1 MAGIISATAAQVQTA
16 RDAVEKLA
24 RILQDVSQGPLPTN
38 TKLNAAQI
46 VIVDAAVAAAV
57 AAITPLNT

>member
-1 MAGIISATAAQVQTA
+1 MAGIISATPAQVQTA
-16 RDAVEKLA
+16 RDAVHKLD
-24 RILQDVSQGPLPTN
+24 RVLQDLSQGPLPPN

-46 VIVDAAVAAAV
+46 TSIDAIVDAAV